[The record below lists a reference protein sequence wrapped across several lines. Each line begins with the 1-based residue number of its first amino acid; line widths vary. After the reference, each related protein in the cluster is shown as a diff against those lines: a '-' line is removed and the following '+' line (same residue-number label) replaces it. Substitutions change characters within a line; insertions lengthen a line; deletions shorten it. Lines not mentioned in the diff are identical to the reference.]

1 VFGIVKEHRGWIN
14 VYSEPGHGAVFK
26 VYLPATGREVKPDAV
41 ERIPVVELQGNG
53 ERVLVVE
60 DAPGVRSFTEKGLRQ
75 AGYRVATAASV
86 SEAQDILEEEGYQF
100 ELVFTDVV
108 LPDGTGLDLVQEV
121 RDQHPEIAILLTSGY
136 TSQKSGLETIQ
147 KRHFSYLQK
156 PYSLEQLLRM
166 VKRTMR
172 THKQS

>member
-1 VFGIVKEHRGWIN
+1 
-14 VYSEPGHGAVFK
+14 
-26 VYLPATGREVKPDAV
+26 
-41 ERIPVVELQGNG
+41 
-53 ERVLVVE
+53 VVE